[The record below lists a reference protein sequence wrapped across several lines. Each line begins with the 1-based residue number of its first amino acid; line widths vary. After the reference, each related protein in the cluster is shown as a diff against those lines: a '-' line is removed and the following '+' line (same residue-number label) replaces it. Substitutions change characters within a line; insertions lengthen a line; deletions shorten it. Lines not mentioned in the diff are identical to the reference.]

1 MLLTRRLHRLAL
13 VLTIG
18 LLLQAQ
24 NTARSFTVVLDPA
37 HGGADPGAQLAP
49 DHAEKD
55 FTLAL
60 ARRLSA
66 ALRKEGITVI
76 PLRDSDITLSADQ
89 RASETNT
96 RHPDLYI
103 ALHGVPG
110 PAPLRI
116 YTAQLESTHAG
127 ASPRPEPVQKPS
139 FLSWNSAQSGWLA
152 ESKTFASG
160 IIVAASTQNESV
172 ELHAVKLRVLPS
184 ITAPAIAIE
193 TSEADDADRVAKI
206 IVAAV
211 LIQRGVQ

>member
-13 VLTIG
+13 VLTAG

-60 ARRLSA
+60 ARKLSV
-66 ALRKEGITVI
+66 ALRKEGMTVI

-89 RASETNT
+89 RASEANI

-116 YTAQLESTHAG
+116 YTAQLEPTRAG
-127 ASPRPEPVQKPS
+127 TGPEQKPS
-139 FLSWNSAQSGWLA
+139 FLPWKSAQSGWLG

-160 IIVAASTQNESV
+160 IIVAASTQNEGV
-172 ELHAVKLRVLPS
+172 ELHAVKILTLPS
-184 ITAPAIAIE
+184 ITAPAVAIE
-193 TSEADDADRVAKI
+193 VGEADNADRVAKI